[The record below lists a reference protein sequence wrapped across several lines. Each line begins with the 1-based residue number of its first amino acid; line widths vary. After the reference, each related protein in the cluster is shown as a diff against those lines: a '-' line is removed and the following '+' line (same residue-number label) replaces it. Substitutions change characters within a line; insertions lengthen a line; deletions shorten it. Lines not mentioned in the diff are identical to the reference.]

1 MRQVFS
7 SARLDNVE
15 GVAKM
20 LEDEGI
26 EVRITQ
32 GRSYKGSWQGRRTYR
47 ETSRDEPL
55 PAVWVVKSE
64 DQPRARH
71 LLREAG
77 LLAST
82 RMPSDSYLGPSLH
95 ADAGI
100 RAPATP
106 QRRAFR
112 YKMLLLGAIA
122 VALVLTF
129 ATARRTRPPAPA
141 PAPVLSPAPAA
152 ASVTTPSAPRAV
164 AARQAPAT
172 YRVDTPPALAE
183 LLVATEAQALGVRR
197 LCASVDGQPA
207 PAPLATALQD
217 RGLRIAD
224 TAACAGPAPPPSV
237 AVADYLTDGS
247 GTGTVR
253 LRIASTGPDGRPR
266 EATRVLEVQREGV
279 QWRVLRVV
287 EAR

>member
-95 ADAGI
+95 ADAAI

-129 ATARRTRPPAPA
+129 ATARRTRAPA
-141 PAPVLSPAPAA
+141 PAATPATVPSVAPVA
-152 ASVTTPSAPRAV
+152 TPAPRAV
-164 AARQAPAT
+164 AKTQVPTA

-183 LLVATEAQALGVRR
+183 LLVATEAQALG
-197 LCASVDGQPA
+197 ASEICVVVDGRPVVGD
-207 PAPLATALQD
+207 LAASLRA
-217 RGLRIAD
+217 RGLRIDPA
-224 TAACAGPAPPPSV
+224 TCAGARRVPTFDV
-237 AVADYLTDGS
+237 RDYLTDGS

-253 LRIASTGPDGRPR
+253 VRILSMGPDDRPR
-266 EATRVLEVQREGV
+266 DATRVLEVQREGM
-279 QWRVLRVV
+279 QWRVLRLV
-287 EAR
+287 ETR